1 MIKGEGLMI
10 KGLHGYMEIKRR
22 RRASRREKGTA
33 KRSSLGGGTRAF
45 YVFKKGSYRLICSI
59 RCYVVFISF
68 LLGGVYLRGID
79 NFMVKNTI

>member
-33 KRSSLGGGTRAF
+33 KRSSLGGGLGLFMCLKREVTVCF
-45 YVFKKGSYRLICSI
+45 
-59 RCYVVFISF
+59 VVS
-68 LLGGVYLRGID
+68 VA
-79 NFMVKNTI
+79 M